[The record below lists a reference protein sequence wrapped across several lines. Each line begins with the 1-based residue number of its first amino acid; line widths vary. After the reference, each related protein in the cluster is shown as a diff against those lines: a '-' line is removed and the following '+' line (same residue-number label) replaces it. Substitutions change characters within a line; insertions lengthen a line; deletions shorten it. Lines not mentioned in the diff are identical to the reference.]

1 MGRVR
6 LIILKA
12 LLMMGCNP
20 NLILEKEDAMR
31 KLLFVVALFAL
42 AAGFAFGYTQ
52 SLGTA
57 GDEVIGYDRDVL
69 GEGTATG
76 DEAFVYAKFT
86 LTGIEFQVIDLGDVS
101 CGGDVGTA
109 GHDVWVL
116 TAVTS
121 NDDIAQYAS
130 TDIPFVI
137 ENRGALAL
145 DLGIWNSTPEGIS
158 SGDDWDLR
166 TATEHIS
173 SALNAYRLFGV
184 FAEGSWAP
192 GNETAVKTECVADN
206 AHWIGTTLAWYTDG
220 THFSPTSTSLD
231 VYNGKTNLDLPA
243 ACGTIGTEDVL
254 DYCQFRMRWNVGEGG
269 SDQYGH
275 AFQITLV
282 SRITEG

>member
-1 MGRVR
+1 
-6 LIILKA
+6 
-12 LLMMGCNP
+12 
-20 NLILEKEDAMR
+20 MR

-57 GDEVIGYDRDVL
+57 GADVGHGYTRDVL
-69 GEGTATG
+69 GEGTAG
-76 DEAFVYAKFT
+76 GVDAAYVYAKFT
-86 LTGIEFQVIDLGDVS
+86 LTGIEFQVIDLGS
-101 CGGDVGTA
+101 ATCAGDVGTDNP
-109 GHDVWVL
+109 GHDVWIL

-121 NDDIAQYAS
+121 NDDIAQYGTAN
-130 TDIPFVI
+130 PFVI

-145 DLGIWNSTPEGIS
+145 DLGIWNSTPLGIS

-184 FAEGSWAP
+184 FAEGSWGP
-192 GNETAVKTECVADN
+192 TDEDAVKTECPADA
-206 AHWIGTTLAWYTDG
+206 AHWIGTGSPAWYTDG

-243 ACGTIGTEDVL
+243 ACGSVGGGEALL
-254 DYCQFRMRWNVGEGG
+254 DYCQFRLRLKVGEGG

-275 AFQITLV
+275 SFQITLV